1 MNRLIFRTSEGTP
14 LNRPWLIGDS
24 CRLVLIVFT
33 NVSDPVGAGFVDSL
47 AQPGGIA
54 TGSCTFSLFAR
65 PSREFAPERTRTRRG
80 QRVAT
85 TIAGAS
91 PRVLPV

>member
-54 TGSCTFSLFAR
+54 TGSCTFSLFAQ
-65 PSREFAPERTRTRRG
+65 PSRGGAKERTRRG